1 MATNKFGEIDV
12 DGLKEFQRAARR
24 STDTELP
31 KRLGRAH
38 KHIGQLVI
46 DRLYPSSNPA
56 AVGKG
61 AGAAVRASASKRDV
75 LLRVGGKHR
84 VHESIPKPTTSGDR
98 YAYAYWGKRAG
109 PLAFQRRPERPHIRG
124 TIDRYADEIGDEY
137 LEAISAAM
145 SGAFAKTTP

>member
-46 DRLYPSSNPA
+46 DRLQPKPDPA
-56 AVGKG
+56 TVGKG
-61 AGAAVRASASKRDV
+61 AGAAVRASASKREV
-75 LLRVGGKHR
+75 LLRVGGAHR
-84 VHESIPKPTTSGDR
+84 ANDSIPKPTQSKNR

>member
-1 MATNKFGEIDV
+1 MATNKFGELEV

-46 DRLYPSSNPA
+46 DRLQPSSQPS
-56 AVGKG
+56 AVGQG
-61 AGAAVRASASKRDV
+61 AGAAIRASASKRDV

-84 VHESIPKPTTSGDR
+84 AAHSPVMQ
-98 YAYAYWGKRAG
+98 WGKRLG
-109 PLAFQRRPERPHIRG
+109 RPIGSPAPPRPHIRG

>member
-1 MATNKFGEIDV
+1 MATNKFGEISV
-12 DGLKEFQRAARR
+12 DGLKEFQRDARR

-46 DRLYPSSNPA
+46 DRLSPSPDPA
-56 AVGKG
+56 AVGQG
-61 AGAAVRASASKRDV
+61 GGSGVRASASKRDV

-84 VHESIPKPTTSGDR
+84 AGHSPEKQWGRQVVRPFSRAPK
-98 YAYAYWGKRAG
+98 
-109 PLAFQRRPERPHIRG
+109 RPHIRG
-124 TIDRYADEIGDEY
+124 TVDRYADEIGDEY